1 MRIIVVGAGEVGTYI
16 ADRLSRQ
23 EHDIALIELNPE
35 RFREID
41 AELDVLAI
49 NGSGTD
55 SAALEKAGIAETDLL
70 VAATNKDEINLFSA
84 LLARQAGVGKT
95 IVRVESRK
103 LRSKE
108 VAALFEKFDDH
119 LVIDPDQEVANS
131 VLRLMEYPGAMD
143 LARMAN
149 EEVVIIGARLPAHA
163 PLVGVSLHALGRE
176 LDPDWDF
183 IVGAITRKVESDDS
197 EEVTIVPR
205 QDEILREGDLLRV
218 ICKSRALHD
227 VTNRLGIARDVPRR
241 ALLLGGG
248 RTAEMI
254 AESLLY
260 RGVDVAII
268 EKRHERALEL
278 SENLARALIYEGD
291 VTDVEML
298 EEADV
303 ARQDLVIALTGEDD
317 ANVLAC
323 LYAKSVSAQSKR
335 TSGNG
340 EDGIETI
347 AVVHRLK
354 LLDLLETNQ
363 VDTALSPRTATANSV
378 LRFVRGDVGSV
389 AAVETFLHGDVEIL
403 EFAVSDESPCVG
415 RSIEDMELTK
425 GALVGAIVRDGKAQI
440 ARGHST
446 FRANDHVIAIAKP
459 ESVEKLTTLFV

>member
-1 MRIIVVGAGEVGTYI
+1 VRIIVVGAGEVGTYV

-23 EHDIALIELNPE
+23 EHDIALIELDSE
-35 RFREID
+35 RFRQID

-55 SAALEKAGIAETDLL
+55 PAALQRAGIADTDLL

-84 LLARQAGVGKT
+84 LLARQAGVNKT

-108 VAALFEKFDDH
+108 VSALFDKFDDH
-119 LVIDPDQEVANS
+119 LVIDPDQEVADS

-143 LARMAN
+143 LSRMAD

-183 IVGAITRKVESDDS
+183 IVGTITRKVE
-197 EEVTIVPR
+197 EEDQEEKTIIPR
-205 QDEILREGDLLRV
+205 QDEVLREGDLLRV
-218 ICKSRALHD
+218 ICKSRALRD
-227 VTNRLGIARDVPRR
+227 VTDRLGIAKDVPRR

-268 EKRHERALEL
+268 EKKHERALEL
-278 SENLARALIYEGD
+278 SETLAKALIYEGD

-323 LYAKSVSAQSKR
+323 LYAKSTSARSKK
-335 TSGNG
+335 NNN
-340 EDGIETI
+340 EAGIETI

-389 AAVETFLHGDVEIL
+389 AAVETFLHGDVEVL

-415 RSIEDMELTK
+415 KTLSDMEVTK
-425 GALVGAIVRDGKAQI
+425 DALVGAIVRDGKAQI
-440 ARGHST
+440 ARGQST
-446 FRANDHVIAIAKP
+446 FRSNDHVIAIAKP
-459 ESVEKLTTLFV
+459 ESVDKLTALFV

>member
-23 EHDIALIELNPE
+23 EHDIALIELDPE
-35 RFREID
+35 RYRQVE

-55 SAALEKAGIAETDLL
+55 SAALKRAGIEEADLL

-108 VAALFEKFDDH
+108 VTALFEKFDDH
-119 LVIDPDQEVANS
+119 LVIDPDQEVADS

-143 LARMAN
+143 LSRMAG

-183 IVGAITRKVESDDS
+183 IVGTITRKLENDDL

-205 QDEILREGDLLRV
+205 QDEILKEGDLLRV

-268 EKRHERALEL
+268 EKKHERALEL
-278 SENLARALIYEGD
+278 SESLAKALIYEGD

-323 LYAKSVSAQSKR
+323 LYAKSVSAQSKKNN
-335 TSGNG
+335 SD
-340 EDGIETI
+340 DGIETI

-378 LRFVRGDVGSV
+378 LRFVRGDVESV

-403 EFAVSDESPCVG
+403 EFAVSDESPCVD
-415 RSIEDMELTK
+415 RSIEDMQLTK
-425 GALVGAIVRDGKAQI
+425 GALIGAIVRDGKAQI

-459 ESVEKLTTLFV
+459 ESVEKLAALFV

>member
-1 MRIIVVGAGEVGTYI
+1 MRIIVVGAGEVGTYV

-23 EHDIALIELNPE
+23 EHDIALIELDSE
-35 RFREID
+35 RFRQID

-55 SAALEKAGIAETDLL
+55 PAALKRAGIADTDLL

-84 LLARQAGVGKT
+84 LLARQAGVNKT

-108 VAALFEKFDDH
+108 VSALFDKFDDH
-119 LVIDPDQEVANS
+119 LVIDPDQEVADS

-143 LARMAN
+143 LSRMAD

-183 IVGAITRKVESDDS
+183 IVGTITRKVEEGDQ
-197 EEVTIVPR
+197 EEKTIIPR
-205 QDEILREGDLLRV
+205 QDEVLREGDLLRV
-218 ICKSRALHD
+218 ICKSRALRD
-227 VTNRLGIARDVPRR
+227 VTDRLGIEKDVPRR

-248 RTAEMI
+248 RPAEMI

-260 RGVDVAII
+260 RGVDVAIF
-268 EKRHERALEL
+268 EKKHERALEL
-278 SENLARALIYEGD
+278 SETLAKALVYEGD

-323 LYAKSVSAQSKR
+323 LYAKSTSARSKK
-335 TSGNG
+335 NNN
-340 EDGIETI
+340 EAGIETI

-389 AAVETFLHGDVEIL
+389 AAVETFLHGDVEVL

-415 RSIEDMELTK
+415 KTLSDMEVTK
-425 GALVGAIVRDGKAQI
+425 DALVGAIVRDGKAQI
-440 ARGHST
+440 ARGQST
-446 FRANDHVIAIAKP
+446 FRSNDHVIAIAKP
-459 ESVEKLTTLFV
+459 ESVDKLTALFV

>member
-1 MRIIVVGAGEVGTYI
+1 MRIIVVGEGEVGTYV

-23 EHDIALIELNPE
+23 EHDIALIELDSE
-35 RFREID
+35 RFRQID

-55 SAALEKAGIAETDLL
+55 PAALQRAGIADTDLL

-84 LLARQAGVGKT
+84 LLARQAGVNKT

-108 VAALFEKFDDH
+108 VSALFDKFDDH
-119 LVIDPDQEVANS
+119 LVIDPDQEVADS

-143 LARMAN
+143 LSRMAD

-183 IVGAITRKVESDDS
+183 IVGTITRKVEEGDQ
-197 EEVTIVPR
+197 EEKTIIPR
-205 QDEILREGDLLRV
+205 QDEVLREGDLLRV
-218 ICKSRALHD
+218 ICKSRALRD
-227 VTNRLGIARDVPRR
+227 VTDRLGIAKDVPRR

-268 EKRHERALEL
+268 EKKHERALEL
-278 SENLARALIYEGD
+278 SETLAKALIYEGD

-323 LYAKSVSAQSKR
+323 LYAKSTSARSKK
-335 TSGNG
+335 NNN
-340 EDGIETI
+340 EAGIETI

-389 AAVETFLHGDVEIL
+389 AAVETFLHGDVEVL

-415 RSIEDMELTK
+415 KTLSDMEVTK
-425 GALVGAIVRDGKAQI
+425 DALVGAIVRDGKAQI
-440 ARGHST
+440 ARGQST
-446 FRANDHVIAIAKP
+446 FRSNDHVIAIAKP
-459 ESVEKLTTLFV
+459 ESVDKLTALFV

>member
-16 ADRLSRQ
+16 ADRLRRQ
-23 EHDIALIELNPE
+23 EHDIALIELDPE
-35 RFREID
+35 RYRQID

-55 SAALEKAGIAETDLL
+55 SGVLKKAGIADTDLL

-108 VAALFEKFDDH
+108 VSALFEKFDDH
-119 LVIDPDQEVANS
+119 LVIDPDQEVADS

-143 LARMAN
+143 LSRMAN

-183 IVGAITRKVESDDS
+183 IVGTITRKVESDDS

-205 QDEILREGDLLRV
+205 QDEILKEGDLLRV

-268 EKRHERALEL
+268 EKKHERALEL
-278 SENLARALIYEGD
+278 SENLAKALIYEGD

-323 LYAKSVSAQSKR
+323 LYAKSVSAQSKK
-335 TSGNG
+335 TNG
-340 EDGIETI
+340 DDGIETI

-378 LRFVRGDVGSV
+378 LRFVRGDVESV

-403 EFAVSDESPCVG
+403 EFAVSDESPCVD
-415 RSIEDMELTK
+415 RSIGDMQLTK
-425 GALVGAIVRDGKAQI
+425 GALIGAIVRDGKAQI

-459 ESVEKLTTLFV
+459 ESVEKLTALFV

>member
-1 MRIIVVGAGEVGTYI
+1 MRIIVVGAGEVGTYV

-23 EHDIALIELNPE
+23 EHDIALIELDSE
-35 RFREID
+35 RFRQID

-55 SAALEKAGIAETDLL
+55 PAALQRAGIADTDLL

-84 LLARQAGVGKT
+84 LLARQAGVNKT

-108 VAALFEKFDDH
+108 VSALFDKFDDH
-119 LVIDPDQEVANS
+119 LVIDPDQEVADS

-143 LARMAN
+143 LSRMAD

-183 IVGAITRKVESDDS
+183 IVGTITRKVEEGDQ
-197 EEVTIVPR
+197 EEKTIIPR
-205 QDEILREGDLLRV
+205 QDEVLREGDLLRV
-218 ICKSRALHD
+218 ICKSRALRD
-227 VTNRLGIARDVPRR
+227 VTHRLGIAKDVPRR

-268 EKRHERALEL
+268 EKKHERALEL
-278 SENLARALIYEGD
+278 SETLAKALVYEGD

-323 LYAKSVSAQSKR
+323 LYAKSTSARSKK
-335 TSGNG
+335 NNN
-340 EDGIETI
+340 EAGIETI

-389 AAVETFLHGDVEIL
+389 AAVETFLHGDVEVL

-415 RSIEDMELTK
+415 KTLSDMEVTK
-425 GALVGAIVRDGKAQI
+425 DALVGAIVRDGKAQI
-440 ARGHST
+440 ARGQST
-446 FRANDHVIAIAKP
+446 FRSNDHVIAIAKP
-459 ESVEKLTTLFV
+459 ESVDKLTALFV

>member
-1 MRIIVVGAGEVGTYI
+1 VRIIVVGAGEVGTYV

-23 EHDIALIELNPE
+23 EHDIALIELDSE
-35 RFREID
+35 RFRQID

-55 SAALEKAGIAETDLL
+55 PAALKRAGIADTDLL

-84 LLARQAGVGKT
+84 LLARQAGVNKT

-108 VAALFEKFDDH
+108 VSALFDKFDDH
-119 LVIDPDQEVANS
+119 LVIDPDQEVADS

-143 LARMAN
+143 LSRMAD

-183 IVGAITRKVESDDS
+183 IVGTITRKVEEGDQ
-197 EEVTIVPR
+197 EEKTIIPR
-205 QDEILREGDLLRV
+205 QDEVLREGDLLRV
-218 ICKSRALHD
+218 ICKSRALRD
-227 VTNRLGIARDVPRR
+227 VTDRLGIAKDVPRR

-268 EKRHERALEL
+268 EKKHERALEL
-278 SENLARALIYEGD
+278 SETLAKALVYEGD

-323 LYAKSVSAQSKR
+323 LYAKSTSARSKK
-335 TSGNG
+335 NNN
-340 EDGIETI
+340 EAGIETI

-389 AAVETFLHGDVEIL
+389 AAVETFLHGDVEVL

-415 RSIEDMELTK
+415 KTLSDMEVTK
-425 GALVGAIVRDGKAQI
+425 DALVGAIVRDGKAQI
-440 ARGHST
+440 ARGQST
-446 FRANDHVIAIAKP
+446 FRSNDHVIAIAKP
-459 ESVEKLTTLFV
+459 ESVDKLTALFV

>member
-1 MRIIVVGAGEVGTYI
+1 VRIIVVGAGEVGTYV

-23 EHDIALIELNPE
+23 EHDIALIELDSE
-35 RFREID
+35 RFRQID

-55 SAALEKAGIAETDLL
+55 PAALQRAGIADTDLL

-84 LLARQAGVGKT
+84 LLARQAGVNKT

-108 VAALFEKFDDH
+108 VSALFDKFDDH
-119 LVIDPDQEVANS
+119 LVIDPDQEVADS

-143 LARMAN
+143 LSRMAD

-183 IVGAITRKVESDDS
+183 IVGTITRKVE
-197 EEVTIVPR
+197 EEDQEEKTIIPR
-205 QDEILREGDLLRV
+205 QDEVLREGDLLRV
-218 ICKSRALHD
+218 ICKSRALRD
-227 VTNRLGIARDVPRR
+227 VTDRLGIAKDVPRR

-268 EKRHERALEL
+268 EKKHERALEL
-278 SENLARALIYEGD
+278 SETLAKALVYEGD

-323 LYAKSVSAQSKR
+323 LYAKSTSARSKK
-335 TSGNG
+335 NNN
-340 EDGIETI
+340 EAGIETI

-389 AAVETFLHGDVEIL
+389 AAVETFLHGDVEVL

-415 RSIEDMELTK
+415 KTLSDMEVTK
-425 GALVGAIVRDGKAQI
+425 DALVGAIVRDGKAQI
-440 ARGHST
+440 ARGQST
-446 FRANDHVIAIAKP
+446 FRSNDHVIAIAKP
-459 ESVEKLTTLFV
+459 ESVDKLTALFV

>member
-23 EHDIALIELNPE
+23 EHDIALIELDPE
-35 RFREID
+35 RYRQVE

-55 SAALEKAGIAETDLL
+55 SAALKRAGIEETDLL

-108 VAALFEKFDDH
+108 VTALFEKFDDH
-119 LVIDPDQEVANS
+119 LVIDPDQEVADS

-143 LARMAN
+143 LSRMAS

-183 IVGAITRKVESDDS
+183 IVGTITRKLENDDL

-205 QDEILREGDLLRV
+205 QDEILKEGDLLRV

-268 EKRHERALEL
+268 EKKHERALEL
-278 SENLARALIYEGD
+278 SESLAKALIYEGD

-323 LYAKSVSAQSKR
+323 LYAKSVSAQSKKNN
-335 TSGNG
+335 SD
-340 EDGIETI
+340 DGIETI

-378 LRFVRGDVGSV
+378 LRFVRGDVESV

-403 EFAVSDESPCVG
+403 EFAVSDESPCVD
-415 RSIEDMELTK
+415 RSIEDMQLTK
-425 GALVGAIVRDGKAQI
+425 GALIGAIVRDGKAQI

-459 ESVEKLTTLFV
+459 ESVEKLTALFV

>member
-1 MRIIVVGAGEVGTYI
+1 MRIIVVGAGEVGTYV

-23 EHDIALIELNPE
+23 EHDIALIELDSE
-35 RFREID
+35 RFRQID

-55 SAALEKAGIAETDLL
+55 PAALKRAGIADTDLL

-84 LLARQAGVGKT
+84 LLARQAGVNKT

-108 VAALFEKFDDH
+108 VSALFDKFDDH
-119 LVIDPDQEVANS
+119 LVIDPDQEVADS

-143 LARMAN
+143 LSRMAD

-183 IVGAITRKVESDDS
+183 IVGTITRKVEEGDQ
-197 EEVTIVPR
+197 EEKTIIPR
-205 QDEILREGDLLRV
+205 QDEVLREGDLLRV
-218 ICKSRALHD
+218 ICKSRALRD
-227 VTNRLGIARDVPRR
+227 VTDRLGIAKDVPRR

-268 EKRHERALEL
+268 EKKHERALEL
-278 SENLARALIYEGD
+278 SETLAKALVYEGD

-323 LYAKSVSAQSKR
+323 LYAKSTSARSKK
-335 TSGNG
+335 NNN
-340 EDGIETI
+340 EAGIETI

-389 AAVETFLHGDVEIL
+389 AAVETFLHGDVEVL

-415 RSIEDMELTK
+415 KTLSDMEVTK
-425 GALVGAIVRDGKAQI
+425 DALVGAIVRDGKAQI
-440 ARGHST
+440 ARGQST
-446 FRANDHVIAIAKP
+446 FRSNDHVIAIAKP
-459 ESVEKLTTLFV
+459 ESVDKLTALFV

>member
-1 MRIIVVGAGEVGTYI
+1 MRIIVVGAGEVGTYV

-23 EHDIALIELNPE
+23 EHDIALIELDSE
-35 RFREID
+35 RFMQVD
-41 AELDVLAI
+41 AELDVLAV

-55 SAALEKAGIAETDLL
+55 PTALKRAGIEEADLL

-84 LLARQAGVGKT
+84 LLARQAGVNKT

-108 VAALFEKFDDH
+108 VASLFEKFDDH
-119 LVIDPDQEVANS
+119 LVIDPDQEVADS
-131 VLRLMEYPGAMD
+131 VLRLMEYPGVMD
-143 LARMAN
+143 LSRMAD

-163 PLVGVSLHALGRE
+163 PMIGVSLHALGRE

-183 IVGAITRKVESDDS
+183 IVGTITRKVEEDDQ
-197 EEVTIVPR
+197 EETTIIPR
-205 QDEILREGDLLRV
+205 QDEVLREGDLLRV
-218 ICKSRALHD
+218 ICKSRALRD
-227 VTNRLGIARDVPRR
+227 VTDRLGIAKDVPRR

-268 EKRHERALEL
+268 EKKHDRAIEL
-278 SENLARALIYEGD
+278 SETLAKALIYEGD

-323 LYAKSVSAQSKR
+323 LYAKSTSARSKK
-335 TSGNG
+335 GNNG
-340 EDGIETI
+340 TGIETI

-389 AAVETFLHGDVEIL
+389 AAVETFLHGDVEVL

-415 RSIEDMELTK
+415 RTLSEMDVTK
-425 GALVGAIVRDGKAQI
+425 DALVGAIVRDGKAQI
-440 ARGHST
+440 ARGQST
-446 FRANDHVIAIAKP
+446 FRSNDHVIAIAKP
-459 ESVEKLTTLFV
+459 ESIDKLTALFV

>member
-1 MRIIVVGAGEVGTYI
+1 MRIIVVGAGEVGTYV

-23 EHDIALIELNPE
+23 EHDIALIELDPE
-35 RFREID
+35 RFRQID
-41 AELDVLAI
+41 VELDVLAI

-55 SAALEKAGIAETDLL
+55 PAALQRAGIDDTDLL

-84 LLARQAGVGKT
+84 LLARQAGVNKT
-95 IVRVESRK
+95 IVRVQSRK

-108 VAALFEKFDDH
+108 VAALFDKFDDH
-119 LVIDPDQEVANS
+119 LVIDPDQEVADS

-143 LARMAN
+143 LSRMAD

-163 PLVGVSLHALGRE
+163 PMVGVSLHALGRE

-183 IVGAITRKVESDDS
+183 IVGTITRKVQEDDQ
-197 EEVTIVPR
+197 EEKTIIPR
-205 QDEILREGDLLRV
+205 QDEVLREGDLLRV
-218 ICKSRALHD
+218 ICKSRALRD
-227 VTNRLGIARDVPRR
+227 VTDRLGIAKDVPRR

-268 EKRHERALEL
+268 EKKHERALEL
-278 SENLARALIYEGD
+278 SETLAKALIYEGD

-323 LYAKSVSAQSKR
+323 LYAKSTSARSKKNNNE
-335 TSGNG
+335 T
-340 EDGIETI
+340 GIETI

-389 AAVETFLHGDVEIL
+389 AAVETFLHGDVEVL
-403 EFAVSDESPCVG
+403 EFAVSDDSPCVG
-415 RSIEDMELTK
+415 KTLSDMEVTK
-425 GALVGAIVRDGKAQI
+425 DALVGAIVRDGKAQI
-440 ARGHST
+440 ARGQST
-446 FRANDHVIAIAKP
+446 FRSNDHVIAIAKP
-459 ESVEKLTTLFV
+459 ESVDKLTALFV

>member
-1 MRIIVVGAGEVGTYI
+1 MRIIVVGAGEVGTYV

-23 EHDIALIELNPE
+23 EHDIALIELDSE
-35 RFREID
+35 RFMQVD
-41 AELDVLAI
+41 AELDVLAV

-55 SAALEKAGIAETDLL
+55 PTALKRAGIEEADLL

-84 LLARQAGVGKT
+84 LLARQAGVNKT

-108 VAALFEKFDDH
+108 VASLFEKFDDH
-119 LVIDPDQEVANS
+119 LVIDPDQEVADS
-131 VLRLMEYPGAMD
+131 VLRLMEYPGVMD
-143 LARMAN
+143 LSRMAD
-149 EEVVIIGARLPAHA
+149 EEVVVIGARLPAHA
-163 PLVGVSLHALGRE
+163 PMVGVSLHALGRE

-183 IVGAITRKVESDDS
+183 IVGTITRKVEEDDQ
-197 EEVTIVPR
+197 EETTIIPR
-205 QDEILREGDLLRV
+205 QDEVLREGDLLRV
-218 ICKSRALHD
+218 ICKSRALRD
-227 VTNRLGIARDVPRR
+227 VTDRLGIAKDVPRR

-268 EKRHERALEL
+268 EKKHDRAIEL
-278 SENLARALIYEGD
+278 SETLAKALIYEGD

-323 LYAKSVSAQSKR
+323 LYAKSTSARSKK
-335 TSGNG
+335 GNNG
-340 EDGIETI
+340 TGIETI

-389 AAVETFLHGDVEIL
+389 AAVETFLHGDVEVL
-403 EFAVSDESPCVG
+403 EFAVSEESPCVG
-415 RSIEDMELTK
+415 RTLSEMDVTK
-425 GALVGAIVRDGKAQI
+425 DALVGAIVRDGKAQI
-440 ARGHST
+440 ARGQST
-446 FRANDHVIAIAKP
+446 FRSNDHVIAIAKP
-459 ESVEKLTTLFV
+459 ESVEKLTALFV

>member
-1 MRIIVVGAGEVGTYI
+1 MRIIVVGAGEVGTYV

-23 EHDIALIELNPE
+23 EHDIALIELDSE
-35 RFREID
+35 RFRQID

-55 SAALEKAGIAETDLL
+55 PAALQRAGIADTDLL

-84 LLARQAGVGKT
+84 LLARQAGVNKT

-108 VAALFEKFDDH
+108 VSALFDKFDDH
-119 LVIDPDQEVANS
+119 LVIDPDQEVADS

-143 LARMAN
+143 LSRMAD

-183 IVGAITRKVESDDS
+183 IVGTITRKVE
-197 EEVTIVPR
+197 EEDQEEKTIIPR
-205 QDEILREGDLLRV
+205 QDEVLREGDLLRV
-218 ICKSRALHD
+218 ICKSRALRD
-227 VTNRLGIARDVPRR
+227 VTHRLGIAKDVPRR

-268 EKRHERALEL
+268 EKKHERALEL
-278 SENLARALIYEGD
+278 SETLAKALVYEGD

-323 LYAKSVSAQSKR
+323 LYAKSTSARSKK
-335 TSGNG
+335 NNN
-340 EDGIETI
+340 EAGIETI

-389 AAVETFLHGDVEIL
+389 AAVETFLHGDVEVL

-415 RSIEDMELTK
+415 KTLSDMEVTK
-425 GALVGAIVRDGKAQI
+425 DALVGAIVRDGKAQI
-440 ARGHST
+440 ARGQST
-446 FRANDHVIAIAKP
+446 FRSNDHVIAIAKP
-459 ESVEKLTTLFV
+459 ESVDKLTALFV

>member
-1 MRIIVVGAGEVGTYI
+1 MRIIVVGAGEVGTYV

-23 EHDIALIELNPE
+23 EHDIALIELDSE
-35 RFREID
+35 RFRQID

-55 SAALEKAGIAETDLL
+55 PAALQRAGIADTDLL

-84 LLARQAGVGKT
+84 LLARQAGVNKT

-108 VAALFEKFDDH
+108 VSALFDRFDDH
-119 LVIDPDQEVANS
+119 LVIDPDQEVADS

-143 LARMAN
+143 LSRMAD

-183 IVGAITRKVESDDS
+183 IVGTITRKVEEGDQ
-197 EEVTIVPR
+197 EEKTIIPR
-205 QDEILREGDLLRV
+205 QDEVLREGDLLRV
-218 ICKSRALHD
+218 ICKSRALRD
-227 VTNRLGIARDVPRR
+227 VTDRLGIAKDVPRR

-268 EKRHERALEL
+268 EKKHERALEL
-278 SENLARALIYEGD
+278 SETLAKALIYEGD

-323 LYAKSVSAQSKR
+323 LYAKSTSARSKK
-335 TSGNG
+335 NNN
-340 EDGIETI
+340 EAGIETI

-389 AAVETFLHGDVEIL
+389 AAVETFLHGDVEVL

-415 RSIEDMELTK
+415 KTLSDMEVTK
-425 GALVGAIVRDGKAQI
+425 DALVGAIVRDGKAQI
-440 ARGHST
+440 ARGQST
-446 FRANDHVIAIAKP
+446 FRSNDHVIAIAKP
-459 ESVEKLTTLFV
+459 ESVDKLTALFV

>member
-23 EHDIALIELNPE
+23 EHDLALIELDPE
-35 RFREID
+35 RYRQID

-55 SAALEKAGIAETDLL
+55 SGVLKKAGIADTDLL

-108 VAALFEKFDDH
+108 VSALFEKFDDH
-119 LVIDPDQEVANS
+119 LVIDPDQEVADS

-143 LARMAN
+143 LSRMAN
-149 EEVVIIGARLPAHA
+149 EEVVIIGARLPAQA

-183 IVGAITRKVESDDS
+183 IVGTITRKVESDDS

-205 QDEILREGDLLRV
+205 QDEILKEGDLLRV

-268 EKRHERALEL
+268 EKKHERALEL
-278 SENLARALIYEGD
+278 SENLAKALIYEGD

-323 LYAKSVSAQSKR
+323 LYAKSVSAQSKK
-335 TSGNG
+335 TNG
-340 EDGIETI
+340 DDGIETI

-378 LRFVRGDVGSV
+378 LRFVRGDVESV

-403 EFAVSDESPCVG
+403 EFAVSDESPCVD
-415 RSIEDMELTK
+415 RSIGDMQLTK
-425 GALVGAIVRDGKAQI
+425 GALIGAIVRDGKAQI

-459 ESVEKLTTLFV
+459 ESVEKLTALFV

>member
-41 AELDVLAI
+41 GELDVLVI

-55 SAALEKAGIAETDLL
+55 SALLDKAGISETDLL
-70 VAATNKDEINLFSA
+70 VAATNKDEINLFCA
-84 LLARQAGVGKT
+84 LLARQAGVSKT
-95 IVRVESRK
+95 IVRVESKK

-108 VAALFEKFDDH
+108 VEALFEKFDDH
-119 LVIDPDQEVANS
+119 LVIDPDQEVADS

-143 LARMAN
+143 LARMADD
-149 EEVVIIGARLPAHA
+149 EVVIIGARLPAHA

-183 IVGAITRKVESDDS
+183 IVGTITRKAETDDS

-205 QDEILREGDLLRV
+205 HDEILKEGDLLRV
-218 ICKSRALHD
+218 ICKNRALHD
-227 VTNRLGIARDVPRR
+227 VTSRLGIAKDVPRR

-268 EKRHERALEL
+268 EKKHERALEL
-278 SENLARALIYEGD
+278 SENLAKALIYEGD

-323 LYAKSVSAQSKR
+323 LYAKSVSAQSKK
-335 TSGNG
+335 TNNS
-340 EDGIETI
+340 EESIETI

-415 RSIEDMELTK
+415 KSIEEMQFTK
-425 GALVGAIVRDGKAQI
+425 GALIGAIVRDGKAQI
-440 ARGHST
+440 GRGHST

>member
-23 EHDIALIELNPE
+23 EHDIALIELDPE
-35 RFREID
+35 RYRQVE

-55 SAALEKAGIAETDLL
+55 SAALKRAGIEEADLL

-108 VAALFEKFDDH
+108 VTALFEKFDDH
-119 LVIDPDQEVANS
+119 LVIDPDQEVADS

-143 LARMAN
+143 LSRMAS

-183 IVGAITRKVESDDS
+183 IVGTITRKLENDDL

-205 QDEILREGDLLRV
+205 QDEILKEGDLLRV

-268 EKRHERALEL
+268 EKKHERALEL
-278 SENLARALIYEGD
+278 SESLAKALIYEGD

-323 LYAKSVSAQSKR
+323 LYAKSVSAQSKKNN
-335 TSGNG
+335 SD
-340 EDGIETI
+340 DGIETI

-378 LRFVRGDVGSV
+378 LRFVRGDVESV

-403 EFAVSDESPCVG
+403 EFAVSDDSPCVD
-415 RSIEDMELTK
+415 RSIEDMQLTK
-425 GALVGAIVRDGKAQI
+425 GALIGAIVRDGKAQI

-459 ESVEKLTTLFV
+459 ESVEKLTALFV

>member
-23 EHDIALIELNPE
+23 EHDIALIELDPE
-35 RFREID
+35 RYRQID

-55 SAALEKAGIAETDLL
+55 SGVLKKAGIADTDLL

-108 VAALFEKFDDH
+108 VSALFEKFDDH
-119 LVIDPDQEVANS
+119 LVIDPDQEVADS

-143 LARMAN
+143 LSRMAH

-183 IVGAITRKVESDDS
+183 IVGTITRKVESDDS

-205 QDEILREGDLLRV
+205 QDEILKEGDLLRV

-268 EKRHERALEL
+268 EKKHERALEL
-278 SENLARALIYEGD
+278 SENLAKALIYEGD

-323 LYAKSVSAQSKR
+323 LYAKSVSAQSKK
-335 TSGNG
+335 TNG
-340 EDGIETI
+340 DDGIETI

-378 LRFVRGDVGSV
+378 LRFVRGDVESV

-403 EFAVSDESPCVG
+403 EFAVSDESPCVD
-415 RSIEDMELTK
+415 RSIGDMQLTK
-425 GALVGAIVRDGKAQI
+425 GALIGAIVRDGKAQI

-459 ESVEKLTTLFV
+459 ESVEKLTALFV

>member
-1 MRIIVVGAGEVGTYI
+1 MRIIVVGAGEVGTYV

-23 EHDIALIELNPE
+23 EHDIALIELDSE
-35 RFREID
+35 RFRQID

-55 SAALEKAGIAETDLL
+55 PAALQRAGIADTDLL

-84 LLARQAGVGKT
+84 LLARQAGVNKT

-108 VAALFEKFDDH
+108 VSALFDKFDDH
-119 LVIDPDQEVANS
+119 LVIDPDQEVADS

-143 LARMAN
+143 LSRMAD

-183 IVGAITRKVESDDS
+183 IVGTITRKVEEGDQ
-197 EEVTIVPR
+197 EEKTIIPR
-205 QDEILREGDLLRV
+205 QDEVLREGDLLRV
-218 ICKSRALHD
+218 ICKSRALRD
-227 VTNRLGIARDVPRR
+227 VTDRLGIAKDVPRR

-268 EKRHERALEL
+268 EKKHERALEL
-278 SENLARALIYEGD
+278 SETLAKALIYEGD

-323 LYAKSVSAQSKR
+323 LYAKSTSARSKK
-335 TSGNG
+335 NNN
-340 EDGIETI
+340 EAGIETI

-389 AAVETFLHGDVEIL
+389 AAVETFLHGDVEVL

-415 RSIEDMELTK
+415 KTLSDMEVTK
-425 GALVGAIVRDGKAQI
+425 DALVGAIVRDGKAQI
-440 ARGHST
+440 ARGQST
-446 FRANDHVIAIAKP
+446 FRSNDHVIAIAKP
-459 ESVEKLTTLFV
+459 ESVDKLTALFV

>member
-1 MRIIVVGAGEVGTYI
+1 VRIIVVGAGEVGTYV

-23 EHDIALIELNPE
+23 EHDIALIELDPE
-35 RFREID
+35 RFRQID
-41 AELDVLAI
+41 AELDVLVI

-55 SAALEKAGIAETDLL
+55 PAALQRAGIDDTDLL

-84 LLARQAGVGKT
+84 LLARQAGVNKT
-95 IVRVESRK
+95 IVRVQSRK

-108 VAALFEKFDDH
+108 VAALFDKFDDH
-119 LVIDPDQEVANS
+119 LVIDPDQEVADS

-143 LARMAN
+143 LSRMAD

-163 PLVGVSLHALGRE
+163 PMVGVSLHALGRE

-183 IVGAITRKVESDDS
+183 IVGTITRKVQEDDQ
-197 EEVTIVPR
+197 EEKTIIPR
-205 QDEILREGDLLRV
+205 QDEVLREGDLLRV
-218 ICKSRALHD
+218 ICKSRALRD
-227 VTNRLGIARDVPRR
+227 VTDRLGIAKDVPRR

-268 EKRHERALEL
+268 EKKHERALEL
-278 SENLARALIYEGD
+278 SETLAKALIYEGD

-323 LYAKSVSAQSKR
+323 LYAKSTSARSKKNNNE
-335 TSGNG
+335 T
-340 EDGIETI
+340 GIETI

-389 AAVETFLHGDVEIL
+389 AAVETFLHGDVEVL
-403 EFAVSDESPCVG
+403 EFAVSDDSPCVG
-415 RSIEDMELTK
+415 KTLSDMEVTK
-425 GALVGAIVRDGKAQI
+425 DALVGAIVRDGKAQI
-440 ARGHST
+440 ARGQST
-446 FRANDHVIAIAKP
+446 FRSNDHVIAIAKP
-459 ESVEKLTTLFV
+459 ESVDKLTALFV

>member
-23 EHDIALIELNPE
+23 EHDIALIELDPE
-35 RFREID
+35 RYRQID

-55 SAALEKAGIAETDLL
+55 SGVLKKAGIADTDLL

-108 VAALFEKFDDH
+108 VSALFEKFDDH
-119 LVIDPDQEVANS
+119 LVIDPDQEVADS

-143 LARMAN
+143 LSRMAN

-183 IVGAITRKVESDDS
+183 IVGTITRKVESDDS

-205 QDEILREGDLLRV
+205 QDEILKEGDLLRV

-268 EKRHERALEL
+268 EKKHERALEL
-278 SENLARALIYEGD
+278 SENLAKALIYEGD

-323 LYAKSVSAQSKR
+323 LYAKSVSAQSKK
-335 TSGNG
+335 TNG
-340 EDGIETI
+340 DDGIETI

-363 VDTALSPRTATANSV
+363 VDTALSPRTASANSF
-378 LRFVRGDVGSV
+378 LRFVRGYVESV
-389 AAVETFLHGDVEIL
+389 AAVETLLHGDVEIL
-403 EFAVSDESPCVG
+403 EFAVSDESPCVD
-415 RSIEDMELTK
+415 RSIGDMQLTK
-425 GALVGAIVRDGKAQI
+425 GALIGAIVRDGKAQI

-459 ESVEKLTTLFV
+459 ESVEKLTALFV

>member
-41 AELDVLAI
+41 GELDVLVI

-55 SAALEKAGIAETDLL
+55 SALLDKAGISETDLL
-70 VAATNKDEINLFSA
+70 VAATNKDEINLFCA
-84 LLARQAGVGKT
+84 LLARQAGVSKT
-95 IVRVESRK
+95 IVRVESKK

-108 VAALFEKFDDH
+108 VEALFEKFDDH
-119 LVIDPDQEVANS
+119 LVIDPDQEVADS

-143 LARMAN
+143 LAKMAD

-163 PLVGVSLHALGRE
+163 PLVGVSLNALGRE

-183 IVGAITRKVESDDS
+183 IVGTITRKAETDDS

-205 QDEILREGDLLRV
+205 HDEILKEGDLLRV

-227 VTNRLGIARDVPRR
+227 VTSRLGIAKDVPRR

-268 EKRHERALEL
+268 EKKHERALEL
-278 SENLARALIYEGD
+278 SENLPKALIYEGD

-323 LYAKSVSAQSKR
+323 LYAKSVSAQSKK
-335 TSGNG
+335 TNNS
-340 EDGIETI
+340 EESIETI

-415 RSIEDMELTK
+415 KSIKEMQFTK
-425 GALVGAIVRDGKAQI
+425 GALIGAIVRDGKAQI
-440 ARGHST
+440 GRGHST

>member
-23 EHDIALIELNPE
+23 EHDIALIELDPE
-35 RFREID
+35 RYRQID

-55 SAALEKAGIAETDLL
+55 SGVLKKAGIADTALL

-108 VAALFEKFDDH
+108 VSALFEKFDDH
-119 LVIDPDQEVANS
+119 LVIDPDQEVADS

-143 LARMAN
+143 LSRMAN

-183 IVGAITRKVESDDS
+183 IVGTITRKVESDDS

-205 QDEILREGDLLRV
+205 QDEILKEGDLLRV

-268 EKRHERALEL
+268 EKKHERALEL
-278 SENLARALIYEGD
+278 SENLAKALIYEGD

-323 LYAKSVSAQSKR
+323 LYAKSVSAQSKK
-335 TSGNG
+335 TNG
-340 EDGIETI
+340 DDGIETI

-378 LRFVRGDVGSV
+378 LRFVRGDVESV

-403 EFAVSDESPCVG
+403 EFAVSDESPCVD
-415 RSIEDMELTK
+415 RSIGDMQLTK
-425 GALVGAIVRDGKAQI
+425 GALIGAIVRDGKAQI

-459 ESVEKLTTLFV
+459 ESVEKLTALFV

>member
-23 EHDIALIELNPE
+23 EHDIALIELDPE
-35 RFREID
+35 RYRQVE

-55 SAALEKAGIAETDLL
+55 SAALKRAGIEEADLL

-103 LRSKE
+103 LRSKGGT
-108 VAALFEKFDDH
+108 ALFEKFDDH
-119 LVIDPDQEVANS
+119 LVIDPDQEVADS

-143 LARMAN
+143 LSRMAS

-183 IVGAITRKVESDDS
+183 IVGTITRKLENDDL

-205 QDEILREGDLLRV
+205 QDEILKEGDLLRV

-268 EKRHERALEL
+268 EKKHERALEL
-278 SENLARALIYEGD
+278 SESLAKALIYEGD

-323 LYAKSVSAQSKR
+323 LYAKSVSAQSKKNN
-335 TSGNG
+335 SD
-340 EDGIETI
+340 DGIETI

-378 LRFVRGDVGSV
+378 LRFVRGDVESV

-403 EFAVSDESPCVG
+403 EFAVSDESPCVD
-415 RSIEDMELTK
+415 RSIEDMQLTK
-425 GALVGAIVRDGKAQI
+425 GALIGAIVRDGKAQI

-459 ESVEKLTTLFV
+459 ESVEKLTALFV

>member
-1 MRIIVVGAGEVGTYI
+1 MRIIVVGAGEVGTYV

-23 EHDIALIELNPE
+23 EHDIALIELDSE
-35 RFREID
+35 RFMQVD
-41 AELDVLAI
+41 AELDVLTV

-55 SAALEKAGIAETDLL
+55 PATLKRAGIEEADLL

-84 LLARQAGVGKT
+84 LLARQAGVNKT

-108 VAALFEKFDDH
+108 VASLFEKFDDH
-119 LVIDPDQEVANS
+119 LVIDPDQEVADS
-131 VLRLMEYPGAMD
+131 VLRLMEYPGVMD
-143 LARMAN
+143 LSRMAD
-149 EEVVIIGARLPAHA
+149 EEVVVIGARLPAHA
-163 PLVGVSLHALGRE
+163 PMVGVSLHALGRE

-183 IVGAITRKVESDDS
+183 IVGTITRKVEEDDQ
-197 EEVTIVPR
+197 EETTIIPR
-205 QDEILREGDLLRV
+205 QDEVLREGDLLRV
-218 ICKSRALHD
+218 ICKSRALRD
-227 VTNRLGIARDVPRR
+227 VTDRLGIAKDVPRR

-268 EKRHERALEL
+268 EKKHDRAIEL
-278 SENLARALIYEGD
+278 SETLAKALIYEGD

-323 LYAKSVSAQSKR
+323 LYAKSTSARSKK
-335 TSGNG
+335 GNNG
-340 EDGIETI
+340 TGIETI

-389 AAVETFLHGDVEIL
+389 AAVETFLHGDVEVL

-415 RSIEDMELTK
+415 RTLSEMDVTK
-425 GALVGAIVRDGKAQI
+425 DALVGAIVRDGKAQI
-440 ARGHST
+440 ARGQST
-446 FRANDHVIAIAKP
+446 FRSNDHVIAIAKP
-459 ESVEKLTTLFV
+459 ESVEKLTALFV

>member
-23 EHDIALIELNPE
+23 EHDIALIELDPE
-35 RFREID
+35 RYRQVE
-41 AELDVLAI
+41 AELEVLAI

-55 SAALEKAGIAETDLL
+55 SAALKRAGIEEADLL

-108 VAALFEKFDDH
+108 VTALFEKFDDH
-119 LVIDPDQEVANS
+119 LVIDPDQEVADS

-143 LARMAN
+143 LSRMAS

-183 IVGAITRKVESDDS
+183 IVGTITRKLENDDL

-205 QDEILREGDLLRV
+205 QDEILKEGDLLRV

-268 EKRHERALEL
+268 EKKHERALEL
-278 SENLARALIYEGD
+278 SESLAKALIYEGD

-323 LYAKSVSAQSKR
+323 LYAKSVSAQSKKNN
-335 TSGNG
+335 SD
-340 EDGIETI
+340 DGIETI

-378 LRFVRGDVGSV
+378 LRFVRGDVESV

-403 EFAVSDESPCVG
+403 EFAVSDESPCVD
-415 RSIEDMELTK
+415 RSIEDMQLTK
-425 GALVGAIVRDGKAQI
+425 GALIGAIVRDGKAQI

-459 ESVEKLTTLFV
+459 ESVEKLTALFV

>member
-23 EHDIALIELNPE
+23 EHDIALIELDPE
-35 RFREID
+35 RYRQID

-55 SAALEKAGIAETDLL
+55 SGVLKKAGIADTDLL

-108 VAALFEKFDDH
+108 VSALFEKFDDH
-119 LVIDPDQEVANS
+119 LVIDPDQEVADS

-143 LARMAN
+143 LSRMAN

-183 IVGAITRKVESDDS
+183 IVGTITRKVESDDS

-205 QDEILREGDLLRV
+205 QDEILKEGDLLRV

-268 EKRHERALEL
+268 EKKHERALEF
-278 SENLARALIYEGD
+278 SENLAKALIYEGD

-323 LYAKSVSAQSKR
+323 LYAKSVSAQSKK
-335 TSGNG
+335 TNG
-340 EDGIETI
+340 DDGIETI

-378 LRFVRGDVGSV
+378 LRFVRGDVESV

-403 EFAVSDESPCVG
+403 EFAVSDESPCVD
-415 RSIEDMELTK
+415 RSIGDMQLTK
-425 GALVGAIVRDGKAQI
+425 GALIGAIVRDGKAQI

-459 ESVEKLTTLFV
+459 ESVEKLTALFV

>member
-41 AELDVLAI
+41 GELDVLVI

-55 SAALEKAGIAETDLL
+55 SALLDKAGISETDLL
-70 VAATNKDEINLFSA
+70 VAATNKDEINLFCA
-84 LLARQAGVGKT
+84 LLARQAGVSKT
-95 IVRVESRK
+95 IVRVESKK

-108 VAALFEKFDDH
+108 VEALFEKFDDH
-119 LVIDPDQEVANS
+119 LVIDPDQEVADS

-143 LARMAN
+143 LARMAD

-163 PLVGVSLHALGRE
+163 PLVGVSLNALGRE

-183 IVGAITRKVESDDS
+183 IVGTITRKAETDDS

-205 QDEILREGDLLRV
+205 HDEILKEGDLLRV

-227 VTNRLGIARDVPRR
+227 VTSRLGIAKDVPRR

-268 EKRHERALEL
+268 EKKHERALEL
-278 SENLARALIYEGD
+278 SENLAKALIYEGD

-323 LYAKSVSAQSKR
+323 LYAKSVSAQSKK
-335 TSGNG
+335 TNNS
-340 EDGIETI
+340 EESIETI

-363 VDTALSPRTATANSV
+363 VDTALSLRTATANSV

-415 RSIEDMELTK
+415 KSIEEMQFTK
-425 GALVGAIVRDGKAQI
+425 GALIGAIVRDGKAQI
-440 ARGHST
+440 GRGHST

>member
-23 EHDIALIELNPE
+23 EHDIALIELDPE
-35 RFREID
+35 RYRQID

-55 SAALEKAGIAETDLL
+55 SGVLKKAGIADTDLL

-108 VAALFEKFDDH
+108 VSALFEKFDDH
-119 LVIDPDQEVANS
+119 LVIDPDQEVADS

-143 LARMAN
+143 LSRMAN

-163 PLVGVSLHALGRE
+163 PLVGGSLHALGRE

-183 IVGAITRKVESDDS
+183 IVGTITRKVESDDS

-205 QDEILREGDLLRV
+205 QDEILKEGDLLRV

-268 EKRHERALEL
+268 EKKHERALEL
-278 SENLARALIYEGD
+278 SENLAKALIYEGD

-303 ARQDLVIALTGEDD
+303 SRQDLVIALTGEDD

-323 LYAKSVSAQSKR
+323 LYAKSVSAQSKK
-335 TSGNG
+335 TNG
-340 EDGIETI
+340 DDGIETI

-378 LRFVRGDVGSV
+378 LRFVRGDVESV

-403 EFAVSDESPCVG
+403 EFAVSDESPCVD
-415 RSIEDMELTK
+415 RSIGDMQLTK
-425 GALVGAIVRDGKAQI
+425 GALIGAIVRDGKAQI

-459 ESVEKLTTLFV
+459 ESVEKLTALFV

>member
-23 EHDIALIELNPE
+23 EHDIALIELDPE
-35 RFREID
+35 RYRQID

-55 SAALEKAGIAETDLL
+55 SGVLKKAGIADTDLL

-108 VAALFEKFDDH
+108 VSALFEKFDDH
-119 LVIDPDQEVANS
+119 LVIDPDQEVADS

-143 LARMAN
+143 LSRMAN

-163 PLVGVSLHALGRE
+163 PLVGGSLHALGRE

-183 IVGAITRKVESDDS
+183 IVGTITRKVESDDS

-205 QDEILREGDLLRV
+205 QDEILKEGDLLRV

-268 EKRHERALEL
+268 EKKHERALEL
-278 SENLARALIYEGD
+278 SENLAKALIYEGD

-323 LYAKSVSAQSKR
+323 LYAKSVSAQSKK
-335 TSGNG
+335 TNG
-340 EDGIETI
+340 DDGIETI

-378 LRFVRGDVGSV
+378 LRFVRGDVESV

-403 EFAVSDESPCVG
+403 EFAVSDESPCVD
-415 RSIEDMELTK
+415 RSIGDMQLTK
-425 GALVGAIVRDGKAQI
+425 GALIGAIVRDGKAQI

-459 ESVEKLTTLFV
+459 ESVEKLTALFV

>member
-23 EHDIALIELNPE
+23 EHDIALIELDPE
-35 RFREID
+35 RYRQID

-55 SAALEKAGIAETDLL
+55 SGVLKKAGIADTDLL
-70 VAATNKDEINLFSA
+70 VAATNNDEINLFSA

-108 VAALFEKFDDH
+108 VSALFEKFDDH
-119 LVIDPDQEVANS
+119 LVIDPDQEVADS

-143 LARMAN
+143 LSRMAN

-183 IVGAITRKVESDDS
+183 IVGTITRKVESDDS

-205 QDEILREGDLLRV
+205 QDEILKEGDLLRV

-268 EKRHERALEL
+268 EKKHERALEL
-278 SENLARALIYEGD
+278 SENLAKALIYEGD

-323 LYAKSVSAQSKR
+323 LYAKSVSAQSKK
-335 TSGNG
+335 TNG
-340 EDGIETI
+340 DDGIETI

-378 LRFVRGDVGSV
+378 LRFVRGDVESV

-403 EFAVSDESPCVG
+403 EFAVSDESPCVD
-415 RSIEDMELTK
+415 RSIGDMQLTK
-425 GALVGAIVRDGKAQI
+425 GALIGAIVRDGKAQI

-459 ESVEKLTTLFV
+459 ESVEKLTALFV

>member
-1 MRIIVVGAGEVGTYI
+1 MRIIVVGAGEVGTYV

-23 EHDIALIELNPE
+23 EHDIALIELDPE
-35 RFREID
+35 RFMQVD

-55 SAALEKAGIAETDLL
+55 PAALKRAGIEEADLL

-84 LLARQAGVGKT
+84 LLARQAGVSKT

-108 VAALFEKFDDH
+108 VASLFEKFDDH
-119 LVIDPDQEVANS
+119 LVIDPDQEVADS

-143 LARMAN
+143 LSRMAD

-163 PLVGVSLHALGRE
+163 PMVGVSLHALGRE

-183 IVGAITRKVESDDS
+183 IVGTITRKVEEDDQ
-197 EEVTIVPR
+197 EETTIIPR
-205 QDEILREGDLLRV
+205 QDEVLREGDLLRV
-218 ICKSRALHD
+218 ICKSRALRD
-227 VTNRLGIARDVPRR
+227 VTDRLGIAKDVPRR

-254 AESLLY
+254 AEALLY

-268 EKRHERALEL
+268 EKKHDRAIEL
-278 SENLARALIYEGD
+278 SETLAKALIYEGD

-323 LYAKSVSAQSKR
+323 LYAKSTSARSKK
-335 TSGNG
+335 GNN
-340 EDGIETI
+340 DAGIETI

-389 AAVETFLHGDVEIL
+389 AAVETFLHGDVEVL

-415 RSIEDMELTK
+415 RTLAEMDVTK
-425 GALVGAIVRDGKAQI
+425 DALVGAIVRDGKAQI
-440 ARGHST
+440 ARGQST
-446 FRANDHVIAIAKP
+446 FRSNDHVIAIAKP
-459 ESVEKLTTLFV
+459 ESVDKLTALFV

>member
-23 EHDIALIELNPE
+23 EHDIALIELDPE
-35 RFREID
+35 RYRQID

-55 SAALEKAGIAETDLL
+55 SGVLKKAGIADTDLL

-108 VAALFEKFDDH
+108 VSALFEKFDDH
-119 LVIDPDQEVANS
+119 LVIDPDQEVADS

-143 LARMAN
+143 LSRMAN

-183 IVGAITRKVESDDS
+183 IVGTITRKVESDDS

-205 QDEILREGDLLRV
+205 QDEILKEGDLLRV

-268 EKRHERALEL
+268 EKKHERALEL
-278 SENLARALIYEGD
+278 SENLAKALIYEGD

-323 LYAKSVSAQSKR
+323 LYAKSVSAQSKK
-335 TSGNG
+335 TNG
-340 EDGIETI
+340 DDGIETI

-378 LRFVRGDVGSV
+378 LRFVRGDVESV

-403 EFAVSDESPCVG
+403 EFAVSYESPCVD
-415 RSIEDMELTK
+415 RSIGDMQLTK
-425 GALVGAIVRDGKAQI
+425 GALIGAIVRDGKAQI

-459 ESVEKLTTLFV
+459 ESVEKLTALFV

>member
-1 MRIIVVGAGEVGTYI
+1 VRIIVVGAGEVGTYV

-23 EHDIALIELNPE
+23 EHDIALIELDPE
-35 RFREID
+35 RFRQVD

-55 SAALEKAGIAETDLL
+55 PAALQRAGIDDTDLL

-84 LLARQAGVGKT
+84 LLARQAGVNKT
-95 IVRVESRK
+95 IVRVQSRK

-108 VAALFEKFDDH
+108 VSALFEKFDDH
-119 LVIDPDQEVANS
+119 LVIDPDQEVADS

-143 LARMAN
+143 LSRMAD

-163 PLVGVSLHALGRE
+163 PMVGVSLHALGRE

-183 IVGAITRKVESDDS
+183 IVGTITRKVEEDDQ
-197 EEVTIVPR
+197 EEKTIIPR
-205 QDEILREGDLLRV
+205 QDEVLREGDLLRV
-218 ICKSRALHD
+218 ICKSRALRD
-227 VTNRLGIARDVPRR
+227 VTDRLGIAKDVPRR

-268 EKRHERALEL
+268 EKKHERAIEL
-278 SENLARALIYEGD
+278 SETLAKALIYEGD

-323 LYAKSVSAQSKR
+323 LYAKSTSARSKK
-335 TSGNG
+335 NNN
-340 EDGIETI
+340 EAGIETI

-378 LRFVRGDVGSV
+378 LRFVRGDVDSV
-389 AAVETFLHGDVEIL
+389 AAVETFLHGDVEVL
-403 EFAVSDESPCVG
+403 EFAVSDDSPCVG
-415 RSIEDMELTK
+415 KTLSDMEVTK
-425 GALVGAIVRDGKAQI
+425 DALVGAIVRDGKAQI
-440 ARGHST
+440 ARGQST
-446 FRANDHVIAIAKP
+446 FRSNDHVIAIAKP
-459 ESVEKLTTLFV
+459 ESVDKLTALFV

>member
-1 MRIIVVGAGEVGTYI
+1 VRIIVVGAGEVGTYV

-23 EHDIALIELNPE
+23 EHDIALIELDPE
-35 RFREID
+35 RFRQVD

-55 SAALEKAGIAETDLL
+55 PAALQRAGIADTDLL

-84 LLARQAGVGKT
+84 LLARQAGVNKT

-108 VAALFEKFDDH
+108 VSALFDKFDDH
-119 LVIDPDQEVANS
+119 LVIDPDQEVADS

-143 LARMAN
+143 LSRMAD

-163 PLVGVSLHALGRE
+163 PMVGVSLHALGRE

-183 IVGAITRKVESDDS
+183 IVGTITRKVEEGDQ
-197 EEVTIVPR
+197 EEKTIIPR
-205 QDEILREGDLLRV
+205 QDEVLREGDLLRV
-218 ICKSRALHD
+218 ICKSRALRD
-227 VTNRLGIARDVPRR
+227 VTDRLGIAKDVPRR

-268 EKRHERALEL
+268 EKKHDRALEL
-278 SENLARALIYEGD
+278 SEILAKALIYEGD

-323 LYAKSVSAQSKR
+323 LYAKSTSARSKK
-335 TSGNG
+335 NNN
-340 EDGIETI
+340 EAGIETI

-389 AAVETFLHGDVEIL
+389 AAVETFLHGDVEVL

-415 RSIEDMELTK
+415 KTLSDMEVTK
-425 GALVGAIVRDGKAQI
+425 DALVGAIVRDGKAQI
-440 ARGHST
+440 ARGQST
-446 FRANDHVIAIAKP
+446 FRSNDHVIAIAKP
-459 ESVEKLTTLFV
+459 ESVDKLTALFV